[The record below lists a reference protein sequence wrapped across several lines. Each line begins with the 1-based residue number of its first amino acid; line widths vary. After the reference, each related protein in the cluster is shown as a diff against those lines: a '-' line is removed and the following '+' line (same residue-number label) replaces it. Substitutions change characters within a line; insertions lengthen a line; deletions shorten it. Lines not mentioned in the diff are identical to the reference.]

1 MEQQDI
7 RVKTHVSQ
15 GGPIDSKTPTMVF
28 PIFLREQST
37 IVISKRKQLRVVDLH

>member
-7 RVKTHVSQ
+7 RVKAHVGQ
-15 GGPIDSKTPTMVF
+15 GGPIDSETPTMVF

-37 IVISKRKQLRVVDLH
+37 IVISKRKQFRVVN